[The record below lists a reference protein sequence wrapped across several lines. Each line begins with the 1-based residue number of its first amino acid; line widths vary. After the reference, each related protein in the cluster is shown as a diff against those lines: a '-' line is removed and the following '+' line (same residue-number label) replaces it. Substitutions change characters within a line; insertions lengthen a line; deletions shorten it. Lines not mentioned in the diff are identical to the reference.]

1 MDLTLGKRLRELPGP
16 IMVTGHTGFKGT
28 WLTFLLERLEI
39 PVVGYSLPAVKGS
52 LFERANRA
60 GVIPE
65 VFADIRDLDSIKAF
79 LELHKPAAVFHLA
92 AQPLVLE
99 SYKIPLETF
108 EINVMGTANL
118 LSEAFS
124 IETIKAIAVIT
135 TDKVYENNNS
145 GRKFVETDALSGK
158 DPYSASKVGTEAVI
172 SAWQQIQ
179 KIVGGPLLL
188 SLRSGNVIG
197 GGDWAED
204 RLIPDLVRAFSR
216 KETIILRHPESTRPW
231 QHVLDPLLGYLR
243 AMEYVLTANASDTF
257 NFGPDSESLSV
268 KKIAEISE
276 RSWPFPTNVGIS
288 GVVSINE
295 SEALTLNLDSQKARE
310 ILHWSP
316 VWSQEKAVVSSLTW
330 WNEVLNN
337 GVKSADAC
345 AQDIEF
351 ALKSL
356 AGY

>member
-1 MDLTLGKRLRELPGP
+1 MDSTLGKRLRELSGP
-16 IMVTGHTGFKGT
+16 IMITGHTGFKGT
-28 WLTFLLERLEI
+28 WLTLLLERLEI
-39 PVVGYSLPAVKGS
+39 PVVGYSLPATKGS
-52 LFERANRA
+52 LFERSNRE
-60 GVIPE
+60 GMIPE
-65 VFADIRDLDSIKAF
+65 VFADIRDLESIKAF
-79 LELHKPAAVFHLA
+79 LELHKPAAVFHMA

-99 SYKIPLETF
+99 SYKKPLETF
-108 EINVMGTANL
+108 EVNVMGTANL

-135 TDKVYENNNS
+135 TDKVYENDNS
-145 GRKFVETDALSGK
+145 GRKFVETDPLSGK
-158 DPYSASKVGTEAVI
+158 DPYSASKVGTEAVM
-172 SAWQQIQ
+172 SAWRQIQ
-179 KIVGGPLLL
+179 KVVGGPLLL

-216 KETIILRHPESTRPW
+216 KEMIILRHPESTRPW
-231 QHVLDPLLGYLR
+231 QHVLDPLLGYVA
-243 AMEYVLTANASDTF
+243 AMEYVLIANASDTF

-288 GVVSINE
+288 GISSIKE

-316 VWSQEKAVVSSLTW
+316 AWSQEKAVVSSLTW

-351 ALKSL
+351 ALNRL
-356 AGY
+356 AG

>member
-1 MDLTLGKRLRELPGP
+1 M
-16 IMVTGHTGFKGT
+16 ITGHTGFKGT

-39 PVVGYSLPAVKGS
+39 PVVGYSLPATKGS
-52 LFERANRA
+52 LFERSNRV
-60 GVIPE
+60 GMIPE
-65 VFADIRDLDSIKAF
+65 VFADIRDLASIKAF

-99 SYKIPLETF
+99 SYKKPLETF

-135 TDKVYENNNS
+135 TDKVYKNDNA

-172 SAWQQIQ
+172 SAWKQIQ
-179 KIVGGPLLL
+179 EEVGGPLLL

-197 GGDWAED
+197 GGDWADD
-204 RLIPDLVRAFSR
+204 RLIPDLVRAFSL
-216 KETIILRHPESTRPW
+216 KETINLRHPESTRPW
-231 QHVLDPLLGYLR
+231 QHVLDPILGYLA
-243 AMEYVLTANASDTF
+243 AMECVLTANASDTF
-257 NFGPDSESLSV
+257 NFGPDTQSLSV
-268 KKIAEISE
+268 KRIAEIAQM
-276 RSWPFPTNVGIS
+276 SWPFPTDVGIS
-288 GVVSINE
+288 GITPVNE
-295 SEALTLNLDSQKARE
+295 SEALILNLDSQKARD

-316 VWSQEKAVVSSLTW
+316 FWSQDKAVVSTLNW
-330 WNEVLNN
+330 WNEVLNK

-345 AQDIEF
+345 ARDIEF
-351 ALKSL
+351 VLKSL
-356 AGY
+356 AGK